1 MGNNETELIMDST
14 IVFEKTMNANT
25 RIIAHQGGTSSGKT
39 WSNLQ
44 YIILKALERPVH
56 ISVCSTTLPHLKKG
70 ALKDFIQ
77 ILQNHGL
84 YSEKYHNKTDN
95 LFKIGSSI
103 IEFFSLD
110 EPGKVMGPRR
120 DILFLNEANLISYKT
135 FQQLLWR
142 TKDLVILDY
151 NPKDEESWIY
161 DKVLTR
167 PDCTLIKSTYLDNEF
182 LDKNIVKEIE
192 MLRETDPD
200 QWQIYGLG
208 IPGEAENSIYKPWKT
223 IAEMPEGG
231 DEFYGLDFGY
241 NVPTAFVKCKLKDGN
256 QGYIEEVIYQT
267 YLTNSELI
275 ALLKTHVKGPPG
287 QAIRTGKIPIYA
299 DAAEPGRIKEIQL
312 AGFNCKPANK
322 SVKDGIDRMKSLQ
335 IHVTK
340 GSRNVIKERKSY
352 KWQEDSATGSLTDIP
367 IKKQDHAM
375 DAIRYAFHTHS
386 LKPSGKYAM
395 R

>member
-1 MGNNETELIMDST
+1 MENNESNLIMDST
-14 IVFEKTMNANT
+14 IVLEKTMTANT

-44 YIILKALERPVH
+44 YLIIKALERPVH
-56 ISVCSTTLPHLKKG
+56 ISICSTTLPHLKKG

-77 ILQNHGL
+77 ILTNYGL
-84 YSEKYHNKTDN
+84 YNERYHNKTDN
-95 LFKIGSSI
+95 IFRIGDSL

-120 DILFLNEANLISYKT
+120 HILFLNEANLISYKT

-142 TKDLVILDY
+142 TSDLVILDY
-151 NPKDEESWIY
+151 NPKDEQCWIY
-161 DKVLTR
+161 DKVLPR
-167 PDCTLIKSTYLDNEF
+167 PDCTLIKSTYLDNRF
-182 LDKNIVKEIE
+182 LDKSIVQEIE

-208 IPGEAENSIYKPWKT
+208 IPGEAENSIYKPWKI

-241 NVPTAFVKCKLKDGN
+241 NVPSAFVRCKLKDGN
-256 QGYIEEVIYQT
+256 QAFVEEIIYQT

-275 ALLKTHVKGPPG
+275 ALLKTHVKG
-287 QAIRTGKIPIYA
+287 REPIYA
-299 DAAEPGRIKEIQL
+299 DAAEPQRIKEIQL
-312 AGFNCKPANK
+312 AGFNCKAADK
-322 SVKDGIDRMKSLQ
+322 SVKDGIDRMKRLD

-340 GSRNVIKERKSY
+340 HSRNIISERKGY
-352 KWQEDSATGSLTDIP
+352 KWLEDSATGSLTDIP

-386 LKPSGKYAM
+386 LKPKGRYAL